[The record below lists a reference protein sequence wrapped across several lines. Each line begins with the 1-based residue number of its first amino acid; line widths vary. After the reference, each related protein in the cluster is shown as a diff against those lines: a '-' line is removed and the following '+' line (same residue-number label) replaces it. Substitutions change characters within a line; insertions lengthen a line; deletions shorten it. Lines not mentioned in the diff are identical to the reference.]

1 MSDSC
6 EESENNC
13 DENLR
18 PHFRS
23 FARYKWT
30 YNEFVLGLDLIVFKS
45 LSDSEPLIFARTF

>member
-23 FARYKWT
+23 FARYKRT
-30 YNEFVLGLDLIVFKS
+30 YSEFVPGLDLIVLKS
-45 LSDSEPLIFARTF
+45 LSASEPLILARAF